1 MMKTYYLVAEK
12 DIVNGGY
19 TVNVRDNAR
28 GLEVLMTFEAE
39 RYSDAVKMFSFR
51 ATNMGKTVWCGVS
64 KDGKPYHGEA

>member
-1 MMKTYYLVAEK
+1 MKTYYLVAEK
-12 DIVNGGY
+12 DIANGGY

-28 GLEVLMTFEAE
+28 GLTVLMTFEAE
-39 RYSDAVKMFSFR
+39 CYSEAVRMFSFR